1 MHVVVRLSAR
11 APSRLLQGG
20 RPYFLAS
27 AGDDALVNIFDSVY
41 DFILLFF
48 IAPDTLVSANYYG
61 VGREFLIKLFY
72 NLLNKQPT
80 KFDIDLSKTTFSSK
94 GKKFCG
100 CGENRTRI

>member
-1 MHVVVRLSAR
+1 MTTTKPFFFYRATHAFHLIPGNIIAFGLVVWWLELTHVHVVVRLSAR

-48 IAPDTLVSANYYG
+48 IASDTG
-61 VGREFLIKLFY
+61 FGE
-72 NLLNKQPT
+72 LLRR
-80 KFDIDLSKTTFSSK
+80 
-94 GKKFCG
+94 G
-100 CGENRTRI
+100 TRIFN